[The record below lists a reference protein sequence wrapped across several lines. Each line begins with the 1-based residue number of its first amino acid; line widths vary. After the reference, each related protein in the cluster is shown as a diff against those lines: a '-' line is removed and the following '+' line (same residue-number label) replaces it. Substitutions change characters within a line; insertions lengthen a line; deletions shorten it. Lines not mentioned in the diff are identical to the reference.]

1 MGGPAQQIARSSGG
15 TKPDRSEEGRGR
27 NASRAEDAEGEG
39 GDEAEQGVVGSIEQ
53 MSEDEG
59 KREDPRRRCRQS
71 ASAAMGDRKEK
82 NEGDRRTAV
91 IRNTGIDRRF
101 QRASTPATP
110 AVRTEPARRSSTNRR
125 FWRGRR
131 RIPGTIRFPK

>member
-71 ASAAMGDRKEK
+71 ASAAMGDRKGK
-82 NEGDRRTAV
+82 NEGDQEDGRHQEHRDRQEIPEGFDSCDTRRED
-91 IRNTGIDRRF
+91 RTGEEEFDQSAILEG
-101 QRASTPATP
+101 AP
-110 AVRTEPARRSSTNRR
+110 EN
-125 FWRGRR
+125 
-131 RIPGTIRFPK
+131 PGDNPVS